1 MSIFHQILKQHWGYD
16 EFRPLQQEIIQ
27 SIHSGNDTLGLMP
40 TGGGKSLTFQ
50 VPAMAMQGVCLVV
63 TPLIAL
69 MRDQVENLRS
79 RQIKASA
86 IFSAMTTNE
95 IGIVLDNAIY
105 GGVKF
110 LYVSPERLSS
120 SIFLAKLQAMKIS
133 MIVVD
138 EAHCISQWGYD
149 FRPAYLNIAQIRPL
163 HPNAPILALTA
174 TATPEVIADIQ
185 QNLKFKSPN
194 IFSKSFFRPNISYV
208 VRKSHSKEEQILHIL
223 SRINGSAIVYTRNRK
238 RTQEIASIL
247 ERAGLSAEHFHAGL
261 KNSIK
266 QERQQRWKSGQTQII
281 VATNAFGMGI
291 DKPDVRVVIH
301 FDMPDAPEEYFQEA
315 GRAGRDEKKAY
326 AVALFGDHDIPNI
339 RRRFTN
345 AFPEREFIKDTYE
358 KICSYLQI
366 AIGEGFEACRE
377 FKLEDFCHRY
387 SLPPIPTLSAIK
399 LLHMAGWIEYVPED
413 ESQAKILFLLNRDEL
428 YRIKLEDP
436 KTELVINTLLR
447 KYTGLFT
454 DYAYIDH
461 NDLAKRTQL
470 TTEELYLRLI
480 ALARKGIVSYYP
492 QKRVAY
498 IIFPQRREDKPYVTI
513 PRAIYEDRKERYA
526 TRVDAII
533 NYLENDQRCRSQMLL
548 DYFRQDESSPC
559 GICDICL
566 KNKKENSK
574 LISSTREMIIQ
585 ILSHQGETS
594 KETILQMIP
603 LQREITIEAIR
614 ELLDLKLISIS
625 PEENL
630 SII

>member
-1 MSIFHQILKQHWGYD
+1 MSIFHQILKKNWGYD
-16 EFRPLQQEIIQ
+16 NFRPLQQEIIE
-27 SIHSGNDTLGLMP
+27 SIHSGKDTLGLMP

-50 VPAMAMQGVCLVV
+50 VPALAMEGVCLVI

-79 RQIKASA
+79 RHIKASA
-86 IFSAMTTNE
+86 IYSAMTSNE

-120 SIFLAKLQAMKIS
+120 AIFLAKLQAMKIS

-149 FRPAYLNIAQIRPL
+149 FRPAYLNISQIRPI

-174 TATPEVIADIQ
+174 TATPEVVADIQ
-185 QNLKFKSPN
+185 QNLKFKTPN
-194 IFSKSFFRPNISYV
+194 LFSKSFFRANISYV
-208 VRKSHSKEEQILHIL
+208 VRESQSKEEEMLHIL
-223 SRINGSAIVYTRNRK
+223 KRINGSAIVYTRNRK
-238 RTQEIASIL
+238 RTQELASFL
-247 ERAGLSAEHFHAGL
+247 DRSGLSAEHFHAGL

-266 QERQQRWKSGQTQII
+266 EQRQERWKSGETQIM

-291 DKPDVRVVIH
+291 DKSNVRVVIH

-315 GRAGRDEKKAY
+315 GRAGRDEQRAY
-326 AVALFGDHDIPNI
+326 AVALFGQHDIANI
-339 RRRFTN
+339 KRRFTN
-345 AFPEREFIKDTYE
+345 AFPEREFIRDVYE

-377 FKLEDFCHRY
+377 FKLEEFCHRY
-387 SLPPIPTLSAIK
+387 SLPPIPTLSAIN
-399 LLHMAGWIEYVPED
+399 LLQMARWIDYIPED
-413 ESQAKILFLLNRDEL
+413 ESQSKILFLLNRDEL

-436 KTELVINTLLR
+436 KTEEVINTLLR

-461 NDLAKRTQL
+461 KDLAKRCQL
-470 TTEELYLRLI
+470 TTDELYLRLI

-513 PRAIYEDRKERYA
+513 PRSIYEDRKEKYA
-526 TRVDAII
+526 TRVEAII
-533 NYLENDQRCRSQMLL
+533 KYLENNQICRSQMLL
-548 DYFRQDESSPC
+548 NYFRQEEQPPC

-566 KNKKENSK
+566 KQKKDGSK
-574 LISSTREMIIQ
+574 ILSSTKEIILQ
-585 ILSHQGETS
+585 ILSNDGATQ
-594 KETILQMIP
+594 KETILQRIP
-603 LQREITIEAIR
+603 IQREITLEAMR
-614 ELLDLKLISIS
+614 ELLDLKIISLS
-625 PEENL
+625 QDDNL